1 MTRREKF
8 NELLTKHGYRSLNQF
23 CIENKL
29 QQTNFNKRL
38 KDESIRVDIDNL
50 FLMANLLHEPIEKI
64 IEIFYPDDWQENRNN
79 IES

>member
-8 NELLTKHGYRSLNQF
+8 NELLDKHGYRSLNQF

-38 KDESIRVDIDNL
+38 KNETIRVDIDNL
-50 FLMANLLHEPIEKI
+50 FLMANLLHEPIEEI
-64 IEIFYPDDWQENRNN
+64 LNIFYPEEMAENRSL
-79 IES
+79 IEK